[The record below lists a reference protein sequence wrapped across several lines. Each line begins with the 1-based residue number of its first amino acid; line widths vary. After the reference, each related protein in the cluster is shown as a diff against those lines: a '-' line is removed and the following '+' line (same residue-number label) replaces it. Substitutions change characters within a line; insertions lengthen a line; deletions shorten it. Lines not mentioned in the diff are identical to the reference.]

1 MTLSN
6 TPLRMLVKSYASGL
20 LTRRQYLEVRQ
31 RLLHTLAEQGQI
43 SDEDLEKLMK
53 SRVKSESPK
62 AFRKYST
69 SDWIIIIL
77 GLLAAVSMGFI
88 LYN

>member
-6 TPLRMLVKSYASGL
+6 TPLRILVKSYASGL
-20 LTRRQYLEVRQ
+20 LTRRQYLEVRK
-31 RLLHTLAEQGQI
+31 RLLQTLAKQGQL
-43 SDEDLEKLMK
+43 SHEDLERLMK

-62 AFRKYST
+62 TFRKYSA
-69 SDWIIIIL
+69 SDWIIIAL
-77 GLLAAVSMGFI
+77 GLLAAASMGFI